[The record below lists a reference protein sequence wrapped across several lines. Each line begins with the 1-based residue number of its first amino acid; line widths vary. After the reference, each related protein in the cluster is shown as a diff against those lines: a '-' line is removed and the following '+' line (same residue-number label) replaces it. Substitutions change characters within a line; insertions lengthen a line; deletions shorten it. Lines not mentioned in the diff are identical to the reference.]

1 MKHVAEKMLTWV
13 LASALILSST
23 ACSKGKTANG
33 GSGGSNEHSAPL
45 KTGTIKEDD
54 PFFQCTEVKLD
65 TDVAIDPTREVVYSY
80 FGGFAF
86 AGENVLL
93 DYTISYSMS
102 PEVAKRM
109 EDFWLSPNPQTD
121 SEEYLKLQKEYNSYY
136 DTGILIF
143 NQNGELVKK
152 IDSSGDDGVEYQ
164 LMTTLPNGDVYLFE
178 RKLLPGECCSDMSVI
193 CIDSNGEKKNQLKL
207 DEEIMDS
214 GVMSIFPVENG
225 NLLIGTWGSV
235 FLVDES
241 GKTLAKQEIENFS
254 GYILKQ
260 DGKYYVLTS
269 IFDMKN
275 FANICELQEFDPK
288 ELKLIGT
295 SYDVSQD
302 LMFSI
307 QSEDATYVQGMDGLN
322 RCDLKTG
329 DSISIM
335 NWNDTDVNRLH
346 FNGECQVHSEND
358 FSMID
363 TRTIVE
369 GGGEYSFEYYIA
381 HFTRSEKNPH
391 AGQDVINVA
400 VFQTMP
406 EQFMDYVV
414 KYNTDS
420 QAKSRV
426 NVGFY
431 YDRDITGADTQAN
444 GTDVDKLYLEMFA
457 GDGPDVLVNFASLS
471 QFNTEEVLVDMNQ
484 FIDGADGLKRDEY
497 FDNIFRAYESNGKL
511 YHVPALLEVNA
522 YAVNEDQLGGRTSW
536 NYDDFK
542 AVASG
547 APSDMSIFAD
557 MSKEDVMRELLMVS
571 GSAFVDYDQKETYF
585 DSEDFKKL
593 LEIAKTYGEDSNPN
607 DNIMPVGGGMMPISV
622 YDEDILPSAKLDN
635 DMLLMMRVY
644 LNSVSAYAENAK
656 YRSGKVKMMGLPTP
670 NQSGYAA
677 DTIMSFAIAN
687 ASKHQD
693 EAWDFVKFMFEKEQ
707 QATMATENAYI
718 PVHKEA
724 LNQVIDAQY
733 KEYDH
738 LKKVE
743 EEAKQTGLQ
752 GYCAMEYDLT
762 EEMRGEW
769 INIVENIGSVNQF
782 DSRVLAILEEEV
794 PAYFQDQRSVDD
806 VCKNIQNRVQNL
818 VQER

>member
-1 MKHVAEKMLTWV
+1 MKHVAEKLLTLV
-13 LASALILSST
+13 LASALILPVT
-23 ACSKGKTANG
+23 ACSKGKSANG
-33 GSGGSNEHSAPL
+33 GSGGSNDHSTPL

-65 TDVAIDPTREVVYSY
+65 TNVAIDPTRKAEYTY
-80 FGGFAF
+80 FGDFIF

-93 DYTISYSMS
+93 NYSISYVVP
-102 PEVAKRM
+102 PEVTKRM
-109 EDFWLSPNPQTD
+109 EDFWLSPDPQTD

-152 IDSSGDDGVEYQ
+152 IDSGSNDGAEYQ
-164 LMTTLPNGDVYLFE
+164 LITTLPNGDAYLFE
-178 RKLLPGECCSDMSVI
+178 RTLLPGECCSDTSVI
-193 CIDSNGEKKNQLKL
+193 CIDSNGEKKNQFKL
-207 DEEIMDS
+207 DEEITGS
-214 GVMSIFPVENG
+214 GLMSIFPVENG
-225 NLLIGTWGSV
+225 NLLVGTWGCIY
-235 FLVDES
+235 LVDES

-254 GYILKQ
+254 GYIRKQ

-275 FANICELQEFDPK
+275 YENICKLQEIDPK

-295 SYDVSQD
+295 SYDVSSD

-307 QSEDATYVQGMDGLN
+307 QSEDATYVQELDGLK
-322 RCDLKTG
+322 RYDLETG

-335 NWNDTDVNRLH
+335 NWNDADVNRLY

-358 FSMID
+358 FSMIA
-363 TRTIVE
+363 TRVFMGSDREYTF
-369 GGGEYSFEYYIA
+369 EYSIA
-381 HFTRSEKNPH
+381 HFTRCEKNPH
-391 AGQDVINVA
+391 AGKDIINVA
-400 VFQTMP
+400 VFETMT

-431 YDRDITGADTQAN
+431 YDRNVEGADTLAT
-444 GTDVDKLYLEMFA
+444 GTEVDKLYLDMFA
-457 GDGPDVLVNFASLS
+457 GDGPDVLVNFASMS
-471 QFNTEEVLVDMNQ
+471 QFNTDEVLVDMNQ
-484 FIDGADGLKRDEY
+484 FIDGANGLNRDEY

-511 YHVPALLEVNA
+511 YHVPTLLEVKA

-536 NYDDFK
+536 SYDDFK
-542 AVASG
+542 AVASSV
-547 APSDMSIFAD
+547 PSDMSIFAD

-571 GSAFVDYDQKETYF
+571 GSSFVDYEKKETYF

-593 LEIAKTYGEDSNPN
+593 LEIAKTYGEDPNPN
-607 DNIMPVGGGMMPISV
+607 DNIMSVGDGMMPIV
-622 YDEDILPSAKLDN
+622 AYDEDILPSAKLDN
-635 DMLLMMRVY
+635 DILLMMRVY
-644 LNSVSAYAENAK
+644 LNSVSAYAENT
-656 YRSGKVKMMGLPTP
+656 RFRNGKVKMMSLPTP
-670 NQSGYAA
+670 NQDGYAA
-677 DTIMSFAIAN
+677 STLMSFAIAN

-707 QATMATENAYI
+707 QVTMATENAYI

-733 KEYDH
+733 KEYDY
-738 LKKVE
+738 LKKVA
-743 EEAKQTGLQ
+743 EEAKETGLDC
-752 GYCAMEYDLT
+752 YCELEYDLT
-762 EEMRGEW
+762 EGMRGEW
-769 INIVENIGSVNQF
+769 IAIVENIGSVSQF
-782 DSRVLAILEEEV
+782 DSRVLAIIEEEV

>member
-1 MKHVAEKMLTWV
+1 MKHVAEKLLTLV
-13 LASALILSST
+13 LASALILPVT
-23 ACSKGKTANG
+23 ACSKGKSANG
-33 GSGGSNEHSAPL
+33 GSGGSNDHSTPL

-54 PFFQCTEVKLD
+54 PFFQCTEAKLD
-65 TDVAIDPTREVVYSY
+65 TNVAIDPTRKAEYTY
-80 FGGFAF
+80 FGDFVF

-93 DYTISYSMS
+93 NYSISYVVP
-102 PEVAKRM
+102 PEVTKRM
-109 EDFWLSPNPQTD
+109 EDFWLSPDPQTD

-152 IDSSGDDGVEYQ
+152 MASSGDVVVEYQ
-164 LMTTLPNGDVYLFE
+164 LLATLPNGDVYLTE
-178 RKLLPGECCSDMSVI
+178 QKMNPGECCGDTSVI

-207 DEEIMDS
+207 DEEIMYS
-214 GVMSIFPVENG
+214 GVTSIFPVENG
-225 NLLIGTWGSV
+225 NLLVGTWGCIY
-235 FLVDES
+235 LVDES
-241 GKTLAKQEIENFS
+241 GKTLAKQEIADCS
-254 GYILKQ
+254 GRILKQ
-260 DGKYYVLTS
+260 DGKYYVLTN

-275 FANICELQEFDPK
+275 YENICKLQEIDPK

-295 SYDVSQD
+295 SYDVSSD

-307 QSEDATYVQGMDGLN
+307 QSEDSTYVQELDGLK
-322 RCDLKTG
+322 RYDLETG

-335 NWNDTDVNRLH
+335 NWNDADVNRLY
-346 FNGECQVHSEND
+346 FSGECQVHSEND
-358 FSMID
+358 FSMIA
-363 TRTIVE
+363 TRVFKGSDREYTF
-369 GGGEYSFEYYIA
+369 EYSIA
-381 HFTRSEKNPH
+381 HFTRCEKNPH
-391 AGQDVINVA
+391 AGQDIINVA
-400 VFQTMP
+400 VFETMT

-431 YDRDITGADTQAN
+431 YDRNVEGADTLAT
-444 GTDVDKLYLEMFA
+444 GTEVDKLYLDMFA
-457 GDGPDVLVNFASLS
+457 GDGPDVLVNFASMS
-471 QFNTEEVLVDMNQ
+471 QFNTDEVLVDMNQ
-484 FIDGADGLKRDEY
+484 FIDGANGLNRDEY

-511 YHVPALLEVNA
+511 YHVPTLLEVNA

-536 NYDDFK
+536 SYDDFK
-542 AVASG
+542 AVASSV
-547 APSDMSIFAD
+547 PSDMSIFAD

-571 GSAFVDYDQKETYF
+571 GSTFVDYEKKETYF

-593 LEIAKTYGEDSNPN
+593 LEIAKTYGEEPNPN
-607 DNIMPVGGGMMPISV
+607 DNIMSVGDGMMPIV
-622 YDEDILPSAKLDN
+622 AYDEDIFPSAKLDN

-644 LNSVSAYAENAK
+644 LNSVSAYAENT
-656 YRSGKVKMMGLPTP
+656 RFRNGKVKMMSLPTP
-670 NQSGYAA
+670 NQDGYAA
-677 DTIMSFAIAN
+677 STLMSFAIAN

-707 QATMATENAYI
+707 QVTMATENAYI

-733 KEYDH
+733 KEYDY
-738 LKKVE
+738 LKKVA
-743 EEAKQTGLQ
+743 EEAKETGLDC
-752 GYCAMEYDLT
+752 YCELEYDLT
-762 EEMRGEW
+762 EGMRGEW
-769 INIVENIGSVNQF
+769 IAIVENIGSVSQF
-782 DSRVLAILEEEV
+782 DSRVLAIIEEEV
-794 PAYFQDQRSVDD
+794 PAYFQDRRSVDD